1 MLGQKLIRL
10 QAQFIKE
17 LLSIL
22 RDPRSRMVVF
32 IPPLVQLLIFA
43 FAATLEV
50 NNVSIAVVNYDAGRW
65 STELIERIEKAQF
78 INQVHRLPDAQQ
90 AQQQLIEGE
99 VLTVV
104 QIPDDFSRLLSAGQ
118 NPAPL
123 QLLVDGRRSNSGQIV
138 VSYLNNISNELSTLV
153 RANSLVAP
161 NTTMVPTASIRHW
174 FNPNLIYCWFIVPGL
189 SGILALFSALLLT
202 ALSIARER
210 ELGTFDQ
217 LLVSPVSTGEII
229 ITKSLPA
236 LLIGTLLGLMM
247 IAAGVFLFDIPF
259 QGSFAWLLLSL
270 LFFIL
275 SAVGIGLMISAISS
289 TQQQAILGA
298 FAIGVPAVLMSGFA
312 TPVENMPLVLQW
324 LAQVIPLTHFLV
336 IVQGSFIKA
345 LPTSVIFAHLWPL
358 IVIAAVSLSTAV
370 IFVRGRL
377 N

>member
-78 INQVHRLPDAQQ
+78 IKQVRRLPDAQQ

-99 VLTVV
+99 VLAVV

-138 VSYLNNISNELSTLV
+138 VSYLNSISNELSTLV

-174 FNPNLIYCWFIVPGL
+174 FNPNLIYRWFIVPGL

-345 LPTSVIFAHLWPL
+345 LPASVIFAHLWPL